1 MEKLN
6 EFKERLKKGENNIHS
21 DKERT
26 TLFKELI
33 DMLTKCKVTFFE
45 IEKSDIIFVLCSY
58 LDSNF
63 ALNHSNAIDTDTQS
77 KVTLSYKYDG
87 NIINKLISLYK
98 AFNNEQEQVL
108 SFLSILQRCIS
119 SMNCFKLCLYEYD
132 SIKTTANVFLNA
144 FNNTKN
150 FSLLKMIYS
159 PKDSDPDLIEHSK
172 KMGESI
178 KKIID
183 YYTKETKGIVMSVDL
198 EKTFEELKETLFLYP
213 IKKGGDKDDNEDEYI
228 QELFKLIMG
237 KKSNEGDYGEGYEH
251 QIPPEFL
258 KKILERKRTS
268 DTTAKK
274 PQQDKQVSKEKPE
287 EKEKADKVLNENV
300 IEFFKL
306 YDVIFWIDL
315 PNKTKFEISSR
326 HNIYALIKEIRK
338 QSDNFTTIISL
349 NDLKINFAFAKR
361 NSNRKVSEITILNN

>member
-1 MEKLN
+1 
-6 EFKERLKKGENNIHS
+6 
-21 DKERT
+21 
-26 TLFKELI
+26 
-33 DMLTKCKVTFFE
+33 
-45 IEKSDIIFVLCSY
+45 
-58 LDSNF
+58 
-63 ALNHSNAIDTDTQS
+63 
-77 KVTLSYKYDG
+77 
-87 NIINKLISLYK
+87 
-98 AFNNEQEQVL
+98 
-108 SFLSILQRCIS
+108 
-119 SMNCFKLCLYEYD
+119 MNCFKLCLYEYD

-172 KMGESI
+172 KMGDSI

-198 EKTFEELKETLFLYP
+198 EKTFEELKENLFLYP

-237 KKSNEGDYGEGYEH
+237 KKSNEGDNGEGYEH

-258 KKILERKRTS
+258 KKILERKRPT
-268 DTTAKK
+268 DTIAKK

-361 NSNRKVSEITILNN
+361 N